1 MVTGLIAV
9 GAARRRMVAQ
19 SCLNGMHRAGAAS
32 CPVPD
37 AREQHTV
44 LRLLFGFV

>member
-1 MVTGLIAV
+1 
-9 GAARRRMVAQ
+9 MVAQ

-32 CPVPD
+32 CPVPE